1 MNILFVIDR
10 LENGGAER
18 QLLNVA
24 NYITDGN
31 DIHITSLHIPSD
43 NMILQI
49 KKYGFVYHNIAANS
63 GVSFISR
70 VFGVFSLITGLKKV
84 VKKNKIDKCISF
96 LEWSNILSIIIA
108 RNCKIPVIINVRNFL
123 SRQYGSR
130 SKLTLFI
137 AKLVIQTFYPKAA
150 KVICNSFGIKEDLIE
165 RFSIPESKISVIH
178 NTYPIVK
185 ILTQGNAAVGIGF
198 SKADEVITFCACGRL
213 SDQKRFESMVLSFQE
228 YCLKNNRNDILIIMG
243 DGPNKKVLQ
252 QIIDKQTGNIKL
264 LSHQDNPHAII
275 ANSDCFI
282 LHSDFEGFPNVLAEA
297 VILGK
302 DCISVDCLTGPR
314 EVLSGNIMTDYTS
327 EIKTLHVMKFGLL
340 YPYSPMGIEIDR
352 GLVNAFTQ
360 YSINKYKFDKS
371 DYAFLCEK
379 KGKIKWQKAL

>member
-108 RNCKIPVIINVRNFL
+108 RNCKIPVI
-123 SRQYGSR
+123 
-130 SKLTLFI
+130 
-137 AKLVIQTFYPKAA
+137 
-150 KVICNSFGIKEDLIE
+150 
-165 RFSIPESKISVIH
+165 ISVIH